1 VEQLK
6 GPDRS
11 GRPIYSISAVA
22 RMIGV
27 PVSTL
32 RTWEER
38 YKLVVPERNA
48 SGHRLYS
55 RDQVEQLEFVKTSM
69 ATGVSA
75 ADAHRL
81 LAERTEGSS
90 FPGSEPDTRLLI
102 LLANRDPYSAEY
114 QEYFLRTE
122 GFEVEV
128 TLDVGAASRFFREHS
143 PSLVVVDLLIS
154 GGTGLDLVRF
164 FKERDEVPVIAISV
178 LASRDQA
185 LAAGADAFLAK
196 PADPLHLVSTVRD
209 LLGSSAFLAG
219 PESVR

>member
-1 VEQLK
+1 MEQLK
-6 GPDRS
+6 GPDRP

-75 ADAHRL
+75 ADAYRL
-81 LAERTEGSS
+81 LAERTEGS
-90 FPGSEPDTRLLI
+90 FPGSEPHTRLLI
-102 LLANRDPYSAEY
+102 ILADRDLYSAGY
-114 QEYFLRTE
+114 
-122 GFEVEV
+122 
-128 TLDVGAASRFFREHS
+128 
-143 PSLVVVDLLIS
+143 
-154 GGTGLDLVRF
+154 
-164 FKERDEVPVIAISV
+164 
-178 LASRDQA
+178 
-185 LAAGADAFLAK
+185 
-196 PADPLHLVSTVRD
+196 
-209 LLGSSAFLAG
+209 
-219 PESVR
+219 